1 MSSFRNAR
9 VASSARSPGSRPVS
23 RRTTS
28 SASLLRIRS
37 ISPSRVSNNR
47 YAYGAPDAPV
57 TPTTVRI
64 APRGTRSSIDNG
76 TEISGPPRNLLISA
90 LFMNRSHPEEPMTT
104 AFDVPALPLLQ
115 RLAGHLRTE
124 GKVTEPDWA
133 PFARTGVHTEKAP
146 VQRDWWFLRAAAIL
160 RKVYI
165 LGPIGT
171 SRLSAEFGGGP
182 GDGAP
187 PYHPP
192 KGGRD
197 ILGRAPPQV

>member
-1 MSSFRNAR
+1 
-9 VASSARSPGSRPVS
+9 
-23 RRTTS
+23 
-28 SASLLRIRS
+28 
-37 ISPSRVSNNR
+37 
-47 YAYGAPDAPV
+47 
-57 TPTTVRI
+57 
-64 APRGTRSSIDNG
+64 
-76 TEISGPPRNLLISA
+76 
-90 LFMNRSHPEEPMTT
+90 MTT

-171 SRLSAEFGGGP
+171 SRLSAEFGGARD
-182 GDGAP
+182 DGSA
-187 PYHPP
+187 PYHPR
-192 KGGRD
+192 KGSRNIVRTALQQLEEAGYVGIREKRGRILTPSGRKLVDGFAHD
-197 ILGRAPPQV
+197 ILIEIAKTNPQMMKYGRAK